1 MKILIALPAYNE
13 EKVIARVIDDVKSF
27 GYQNILV
34 INDGSTDKTG
44 LIAKS
49 RGAFIVSHFKNS
61 GLGVSLR
68 TAISFSKKNEFDAL
82 VTMDSDGQH
91 RAEDIQLFIDKIKS
105 GCDVVVGS
113 RNFKKRT
120 VSIFR
125 RLILFF
131 SNIYTYVLFGV
142 LTNDSQSGFRGFSK
156 NAIESI
162 NLRSERMEVSS
173 EIFAEIRRNK
183 LKYGEVL
190 IQAIYTK
197 YSRTKGQKN
206 SNMFRVAWKLLISIF
221 R

>member
-13 EKVIARVIDDVKSF
+13 DKVIARVIADVKSC
-27 GYQNILV
+27 GYKNILV
-34 INDGSTDKTG
+34 INDGSTDNTG
-44 LIAKS
+44 LIAK
-49 RGAFIVSHFKNS
+49 RAGVFVVSHFKNS

-68 TAISFSKKNEFDAL
+68 TALSFSKKNKFDIL

-91 RAEDIQLFIDKIKS
+91 LSQDVELFIAKIID

-113 RNFKKRT
+113 RNFKKRK

-125 RLILFF
+125 RVILFL

-156 NAIESI
+156 KAIQSVH
-162 NLRSERMEVSS
+162 LKSERMEVSS

-183 LKYGEVL
+183 LKYEEVS

-197 YSRTKGQKN
+197 YSLAKGQKN
-206 SNMFRVAWKLLISIF
+206 SNTFRVAWKLFINIF